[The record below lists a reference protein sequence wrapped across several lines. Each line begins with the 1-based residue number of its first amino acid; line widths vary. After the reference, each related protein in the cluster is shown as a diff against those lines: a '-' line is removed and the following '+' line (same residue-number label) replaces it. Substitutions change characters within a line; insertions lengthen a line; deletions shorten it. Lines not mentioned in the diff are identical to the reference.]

1 MATNTQINTNELKLK
16 FGTLLANRGKIR
28 AFHLSIK
35 SVPCNLS
42 WTLVAFYFYTPK
54 HTDTC

>member
-1 MATNTQINTNELKLK
+1 MATNTQINTNEFNLK
-16 FGTLLANRGKIR
+16 FVTLRVIRGKMKT
-28 AFHLSIK
+28 FHFIK
-35 SVPCNLS
+35 RVSRYLS